1 MGSRRQRRIHIDW
14 NRINASKTST
24 LIFFIVFSSI
34 GFYNNK
40 LYSQKSEFELAE
52 KYLQEFKN
60 DSAQFIL
67 ESINLSTLDKAEEAH
82 FYFLK
87 GELNFSKSAHDAA
100 FADFIEARRR
110 YSELNDSC
118 NLSKATLMIIEV
130 LSHQPHNL
138 IPTQPFLD
146 EFILTSIQCGKP
158 IDEAIAYSK
167 LAVVYLKA
175 ENADKAIENFNKA
188 ISIATKLG
196 DTSLSTN
203 LMFNKGVVYNTT
215 LKKFDSALYFFKY
228 TAPYYIK
235 NDSQEYL
242 SYNYNNQA
250 EAYKKKGDY
259 ETAIKFYRKADSIP
273 LRKFSLKTKRIFYK
287 NIADV
292 YHKAG
297 QYDSAYFYSQKLL
310 NINDSINEVSQ
321 NINMAEIKEQYDNE
335 KLRADKL
342 ELEAKQTQHRN
353 IALGLGGGLLGVSI
367 IGFLLVKNTRKK
379 QRIAEQQR
387 EIEIRKTEKILK
399 EQELATIDAMIAGQ
413 EKERERL
420 AGELHDSVV
429 ATLAAARLQFEHLKK
444 NKDVINNASEI
455 YEKTSSLLEDAYTE
469 IRSMAHLKNSGVIA
483 KNGLLPA
490 IKKLVRN
497 TSGTNDLTIELNYF
511 GLNDRLENSLEITIF
526 RVIQELV
533 TNIIKHSEAT
543 YAHISITQL
552 KETLSIIVEDNGK
565 GFKYNPL
572 KSNAGMGLAHI
583 ERRIEL
589 LEGTMEIDSTINKGT
604 TILIDIP
611 L

>member
-14 NRINASKTST
+14 NRINASKTTT

-34 GFYNNK
+34 GFYSNK
-40 LYSQKSEFELAE
+40 LFSQTSKFELAE

-67 ESINLSTLDKAEEAH
+67 ESINLSTLNKAEEAH
-82 FYFLK
+82 FYLLK
-87 GELNFSKSAHDAA
+87 GKLNFSKSAHDAA
-100 FADFIEARRR
+100 FADFIEARRK

-118 NLSKATLMIIEV
+118 NQSKATLMIIEV

-138 IPTQPFLD
+138 IPIQPFLD

-188 ISIATKLG
+188 ISISTKLR
-196 DTSLSTN
+196 DTSLATN

-215 LKKFDSALYFFKY
+215 LKKFDSALYFFKH

-235 NDSQEYL
+235 NNSQEYL

-259 ETAIKFYRKADSIP
+259 QTAIKYYRKADSIP

-310 NINDSINEVSQ
+310 NINDSINEVAQ

-342 ELEAKQTQHRN
+342 ELEAKQTQNRN
-353 IALGLGGGLLGVSI
+353 IAFGLGGGLLGVSI

-420 AGELHDSVV
+420 AGELHDSVG

-444 NKDVINNASEI
+444 NKDTLDNLSEI
-455 YEKTSSLLEDAYTE
+455 FDKTSSLLEDAYTE
-469 IRSMAHLKNSGVIA
+469 IRTMAHLKNSGVIA

-533 TNIIKHSEAT
+533 TNIIKHSGAT
-543 YAHISITQL
+543 HAHISITQL

-572 KSNAGMGLAHI
+572 KSTEGMGLAHI

-589 LEGTMEIDSTINKGT
+589 LEGTMEIDSTLNKGT

>member
-1 MGSRRQRRIHIDW
+1 MYSNKVFPQQ
-14 NRINASKTST
+14 SK
-24 LIFFIVFSSI
+24 L
-34 GFYNNK
+34 
-40 LYSQKSEFELAE
+40 SQTE
-52 KYLQEFKN
+52 KHLQEYKI
-60 DSAQFIL
+60 DSAQYIL
-67 ESINLSTLDKAEEAH
+67 ESIDPAELNLNEEAH
-82 FYFLK
+82 FYLLK
-87 GELNFSKSAHDAA
+87 GTLNFSKSLHDSA
-100 FADFIEARRR
+100 FADFIEARKRFI
-110 YSELNDSC
+110 ELNDSC
-118 NLSKATLMIIEV
+118 NQSKAVLMIIEV
-130 LSHQPHNL
+130 LSHQPHSL
-138 IPTQPFLD
+138 IPVQPFLD
-146 EFILTSIQCGKP
+146 EFIYTSIQCGKP

-167 LAVVYLKA
+167 LAVVYLKTD
-175 ENADKAIENFNKA
+175 NADKAVDNFNKA
-188 ISIATKLG
+188 INIATKLK
-196 DTSLSTN
+196 DTSLATN

-215 LKKFDSALYFFKY
+215 LQKYDSALYFFKY

-235 NDSQEYL
+235 NNSQEYL

-250 EAYKKKGDY
+250 EAYKKKGNFR
-259 ETAIKFYRKADSIP
+259 TAIKYYKKADSIP
-273 LRKFSLKTKRIFYK
+273 LRKFNLKTKRIFYN

-292 YHKAG
+292 YHKNG
-297 QYDSAYFYSQKLL
+297 QFDSAYIYSQKLL
-310 NINDSINEVSQ
+310 QINDSINEVAQ
-321 NINMAEIKEQYDNE
+321 NVNMAEIKEQYDNE

-342 ELEAKQTQHRN
+342 ELEVKQTQNRN
-353 IALGLGGGLLGVSI
+353 IAFGLGGGLLGVSI

-420 AGELHDSVV
+420 SGELHDSVG

-444 NKDVINNASEI
+444 NKDAIDNIPEL
-455 YEKTSSLLEDAYTE
+455 YEKTSALLEDAYSE
-469 IRSMAHLKNSGVIA
+469 IRTMAHLKNSGVIA

-497 TSGTNDLTIELNYF
+497 TSSTNNLTIDLNYF

-533 TNIIKHSEAT
+533 TNIIKHSGASH
-543 YAHISITQL
+543 ANISITQL
-552 KETLSIIVEDNGK
+552 KDSLSIIVEDNGK
-565 GFKYNPL
+565 GFVYNPL
-572 KSNAGMGLAHI
+572 KATEGMGLAHI

-589 LEGTMEIDSTINKGT
+589 IEGTMEIDSTLNKGT

>member
-1 MGSRRQRRIHIDW
+1 MFSQT
-14 NRINASKTST
+14 SK
-24 LIFFIVFSSI
+24 
-34 GFYNNK
+34 
-40 LYSQKSEFELAE
+40 FELAE

-67 ESINLSTLDKAEEAH
+67 ESINLSTLNKAEEAH
-82 FYFLK
+82 FYLLK
-87 GELNFSKSAHDAA
+87 GKLNFSKSAHDAA
-100 FADFIEARRR
+100 FADFIEARRK

-118 NLSKATLMIIEV
+118 NQSKATLMIIEV

-138 IPTQPFLD
+138 IPIQPFLD

-188 ISIATKLG
+188 ISISTKLR
-196 DTSLSTN
+196 DTSLATN

-215 LKKFDSALYFFKY
+215 LKKFDSALYFFKH

-235 NDSQEYL
+235 NNSQEYL

-259 ETAIKFYRKADSIP
+259 QTAIKYYRKADSIP

-310 NINDSINEVSQ
+310 NINDSINEVAQ

-342 ELEAKQTQHRN
+342 ELEAKQTQNRN
-353 IALGLGGGLLGVSI
+353 IAFGLGGGLLGVSI

-420 AGELHDSVV
+420 AGELHDSVG

-444 NKDVINNASEI
+444 NKDTLDNLSEI
-455 YEKTSSLLEDAYTE
+455 FDKTSSLLEDAYTE
-469 IRSMAHLKNSGVIA
+469 IRTMAHLKNSGVIA

-533 TNIIKHSEAT
+533 TNIIKHSGAT
-543 YAHISITQL
+543 HAHISITQL

-572 KSNAGMGLAHI
+572 KSTEGMGLAHI

-589 LEGTMEIDSTINKGT
+589 LEGTMEIDSTLNKGT

>member
-14 NRINASKTST
+14 NRINASKTTT

-34 GFYNNK
+34 GFYSNK
-40 LYSQKSEFELAE
+40 LFSQTSKFELAE

-67 ESINLSTLDKAEEAH
+67 ESINLSTLNKAEEAH
-82 FYFLK
+82 FYLLK
-87 GELNFSKSAHDAA
+87 GKLNFSKSAHDAA
-100 FADFIEARRR
+100 FADFIEARRK

-118 NLSKATLMIIEV
+118 NQSKATLMIIEV

-138 IPTQPFLD
+138 IPIQPFLD

-188 ISIATKLG
+188 ISISTKLR
-196 DTSLSTN
+196 DTSLATN

-215 LKKFDSALYFFKY
+215 LKKFDSALYFFKH

-235 NDSQEYL
+235 NNSQEYL

-259 ETAIKFYRKADSIP
+259 QTAIKYYRKADSIP

-310 NINDSINEVSQ
+310 NINDSINEVAQ

-342 ELEAKQTQHRN
+342 ELEAKQTQNRN
-353 IALGLGGGLLGVSI
+353 IAFGLGGGLLGVSI
-367 IGFLLVKNTRKK
+367 IGFLLIKNTRKK

-420 AGELHDSVV
+420 AGELHDSVG

-444 NKDVINNASEI
+444 NKDTLDNLSEI
-455 YEKTSSLLEDAYTE
+455 FDKTSSLLEDAYTE
-469 IRSMAHLKNSGVIA
+469 IRTMAHLKNSGVIA

-533 TNIIKHSEAT
+533 TNIIKHSGAT
-543 YAHISITQL
+543 HAHISITQL

-572 KSNAGMGLAHI
+572 KSTEGMGLAHI

-589 LEGTMEIDSTINKGT
+589 LEGTMEIDSTLNKGT